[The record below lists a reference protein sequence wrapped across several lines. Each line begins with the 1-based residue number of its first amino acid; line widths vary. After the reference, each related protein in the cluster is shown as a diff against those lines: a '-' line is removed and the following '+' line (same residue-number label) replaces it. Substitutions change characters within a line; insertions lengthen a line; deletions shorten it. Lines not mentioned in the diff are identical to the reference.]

1 MEKGR
6 EGILFDRRTTT
17 VNGDETMTVL
27 LILFT
32 LILFLLADHFVQKA
46 RLARARQLAGETL
59 ESIVMSSVRLPEGT
73 SVALNHT
80 WLREEDRG
88 IITIGIDEF
97 ISRLVGAVEDIA
109 LPQNG
114 AVIAPSFSS
123 ITLRDGMRQLEMA
136 SPVSGRVVEVNEKVI
151 RNPAL
156 ARKDP
161 YGDGWLVKIRPD
173 RANSVRTFTKAGEDA
188 ILWLRAQ
195 GDRAKQFFV
204 EHAPQPALATMYDGG
219 TPAEGVLKHFDADVW
234 REFQTMFADM
244 RPN

>member
-1 MEKGR
+1 MEKDC

-32 LILFLLADHFVQKA
+32 LILFLTADHFVQKT
-46 RLARARQLAGETL
+46 RLARARQLAGESVS
-59 ESIVMSSVRLPEGT
+59 SIAMSSAQLPGGI
-73 SVALNHT
+73 SLALNHT
-80 WLREEDRG
+80 WLREEERG
-88 IITIGIDEF
+88 IVTIGVDEF

-114 AVIAPSFSS
+114 AVIAPAFSS

-136 SPVSGRVVEVNEKVI
+136 SPISGRVVEVNQKVI
-151 RNPAL
+151 RDPAL

-173 RANSVRTFTKAGEDA
+173 RSNGARISTNTGEDA
-188 ILWLRAQ
+188 IAWLRAQ
-195 GDRAKQFFV
+195 GDRAKKFFV
-204 EHAPQPALATMYDGG
+204 DHAPQPSLATMYDGG
-219 TPAEGVLKHFDADVW
+219 MPAEGVLKHFDAEVW
-234 REFQTMFADM
+234 REFQTAFAEI
-244 RPN
+244 RSH